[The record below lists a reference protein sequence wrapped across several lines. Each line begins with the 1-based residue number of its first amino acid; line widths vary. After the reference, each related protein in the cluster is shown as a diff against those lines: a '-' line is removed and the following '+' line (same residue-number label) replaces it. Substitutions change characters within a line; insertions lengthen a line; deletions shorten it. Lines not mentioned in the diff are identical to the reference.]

1 MVSRWLQL
9 DLDGC
14 NQGSDNGFC
23 QLVMILRPTFR
34 GQLTIATLLF
44 ITKKA
49 ELVKGILDP
58 NYLILKL

>member
-23 QLVMILRPTFR
+23 SACHDFAPYVSRSIDYCHLVGTDHTD
-34 GQLTIATLLF
+34 GT
-44 ITKKA
+44 
-49 ELVKGILDP
+49 V
-58 NYLILKL
+58 